1 MIFCLVNLLLIALGV
16 IVTFWTAVV
25 RVTMRMVV
33 ITGAHKPITRV
44 PTISV
49 RSTGIRSARARSII
63 ATYINNNHKNQDN
76 TCRRRLFKIN
86 ILPVVLPLARK
97 FSSAC
102 SVRKSWWLIS
112 RYWMLVRIQE
122 TYLAT
127 RVNAP
132 TLHQLVAPVDKPTK
146 S

>member
-1 MIFCLVNLLLIALGV
+1 
-16 IVTFWTAVV
+16 
-25 RVTMRMVV
+25 MRMVV

-76 TCRRRLFKIN
+76 TCRLFKIN

-102 SVRKSWWLIS
+102 SVRKS
-112 RYWMLVRIQE
+112 
-122 TYLAT
+122 
-127 RVNAP
+127 
-132 TLHQLVAPVDKPTK
+132 
-146 S
+146 

>member
-1 MIFCLVNLLLIALGV
+1 
-16 IVTFWTAVV
+16 
-25 RVTMRMVV
+25 MRMVV
-33 ITGAHKPITRV
+33 ITGAHKPIPRV

-86 ILPVVLPLARK
+86 ILLPVVLPLARK

-102 SVRKSWWLIS
+102 SVRKS
-112 RYWMLVRIQE
+112 
-122 TYLAT
+122 
-127 RVNAP
+127 
-132 TLHQLVAPVDKPTK
+132 
-146 S
+146 